1 MYDYTFTS
9 WILNMAE
16 GEVFHTPK
24 IGENA
29 AEINSAFNG
38 NISHIHWQLK
48 AYHIYLRVL
57 V

>member
-9 WILNMAE
+9 WILNMAGE
-16 GEVFHTPK
+16 EVFHTPK
-24 IGENA
+24 IGEKA
-29 AEINSAFNG
+29 AEINSAFNR